1 MIIEPD
7 ELKTARDRLARVQGQ
22 IGGIVRMID
31 EGRACTDILH
41 QLSAAST
48 ALSRAGFTIIA
59 TGMAHCATEP
69 NDSDSRAALEK
80 AFLSLA

>member
-1 MIIEPD
+1 MIIEPE

-22 IGGIVRMID
+22 LGGIIRMID
-31 EGRACTDILH
+31 EGRDCTEILH

-48 ALSRAGFTIIA
+48 ALNRAGFTIIA
-59 TGMAHCATEP
+59 TGMAHCATDSE
-69 NDSDSRAALEK
+69 NSDSRIALEK

>member
-1 MIIEPD
+1 MIVQPD

-31 EGRACTDILH
+31 EGRDCTDILQ

-48 ALSRAGFTIIA
+48 ALSRAGFSIVA
-59 TGMAHCATEP
+59 TGMTHCANEP
-69 NDSDSRAALEK
+69 DNSESRIALEK
-80 AFLSLA
+80 AFMSLA